1 MDSFDHRRWL
11 SPSQSKT
18 LVQDNFQPFSSGA
31 RQCIAIHLV
40 MIEMRL
46 FVSVFFRECAGV
58 KLAPSTTDA
67 SMRILDRF
75 HICPNAKRCEVVVA
89 DEKA

>member
-1 MDSFDHRRWL
+1 
-11 SPSQSKT
+11 
-18 LVQDNFQPFSSGA
+18 
-31 RQCIAIHLV
+31 
-40 MIEMRL
+40 MIELRV
-46 FVSVFFRECAGV
+46 FVSVFFRECRGA

-75 HICPNAKRCEVVVA
+75 HISPNAKRCEIVVP